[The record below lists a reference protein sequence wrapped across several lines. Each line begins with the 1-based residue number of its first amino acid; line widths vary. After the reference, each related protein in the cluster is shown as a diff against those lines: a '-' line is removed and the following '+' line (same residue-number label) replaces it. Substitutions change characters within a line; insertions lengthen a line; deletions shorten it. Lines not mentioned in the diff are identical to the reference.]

1 MAYFLAE
8 SEDNALTPTTLP
20 FFDLGDKPSTYDPNR
35 DEADQ
40 MYIVPTSSYSSGR
53 FIVKYNY
60 CKHSFNLNTKSL
72 SQKYAKSDFPERH
85 LQFEDM
91 E

>member
-40 MYIVPTSSYSSGR
+40 M
-53 FIVKYNY
+53 
-60 CKHSFNLNTKSL
+60 
-72 SQKYAKSDFPERH
+72 
-85 LQFEDM
+85 
-91 E
+91 